1 MLFEKLPV
9 DFAADVE
16 DWVGCCGFEFDACVL
31 VCHLVLKKL
40 QCLALRVGQ

>member
-16 DWVGCCGFEFDACVL
+16 DRICCCRFETVSAAF
-31 VCHLVLKKL
+31 VCHKLLEVLKCGSL
-40 QCLALRVGQ
+40 

>member
-16 DWVGCCGFEFDACVL
+16 NGICCCGFESVSGAFVL
-31 VCHLVLKKL
+31 HMLLEVLK
-40 QCLALRVGQ
+40 CYAMR